1 MLIEL
6 APVVLRVSWLN
17 LEFYYKGRYTL
28 PILSEPWVG
37 ISMDFVLGLP
47 RTRRSRGFIFMEV
60 DMFFKMAHFIPC
72 YKTDDVTLL
81 LSCSLR
87 RLLGCTAF

>member
-28 PILSEPWVG
+28 PILSEPWVD

-47 RTRRSRGFIFMEV
+47 RTRGVRGAVWIGFE
-60 DMFFKMAHFIPC
+60 
-72 YKTDDVTLL
+72 
-81 LSCSLR
+81 
-87 RLLGCTAF
+87 